1 MSCYNPR
8 LHHFCARAFIA
19 VMMGSNSGGEMSFD
33 DQTLYGRSEDE
44 MDDYGDSG
52 LDEESME
59 EGYDEEEEEEE
70 LAGGAGGGMAPR
82 VGGGG
87 GMAEPSGSAP
97 GGGAGA
103 PTGGGGAARPAEE
116 EMLVRQRRRRV
127 PQRKRLPR
135 KPRRRNQQRK
145 KPRRRNQRLVA
156 VRAERERNRLPV
168 VARKKQARAERRNS
182 HPWLYGREAVRRWR
196 TSLQESCCNE
206 SVIYCAVEQSESK
219 EKAAIYVAAFSFAE
233 CLFALDFSVCLE
245 QR

>member
-1 MSCYNPR
+1 MAVVKTKWTITAIPAWTKSPWR
-8 LHHFCARAFIA
+8 KATTRKKRKKSWPAEPVAGWLLAWAVAVGWQSLREALLAAVLAHRAA
-19 VMMGSNSGGEMSFD
+19 
-33 DQTLYGRSEDE
+33 
-44 MDDYGDSG
+44 
-52 LDEESME
+52 
-59 EGYDEEEEEEE
+59 EEE
-70 LAGGAGGGMAPR
+70 L
-82 VGGGG
+82 
-87 GMAEPSGSAP
+87 
-97 GGGAGA
+97 
-103 PTGGGGAARPAEE
+103 
-116 EMLVRQRRRRV
+116 LVRQRIRRV

-145 KPRRRNQRLVA
+145 KPRRRNRRLVA